1 MSRPPRPRLAGHQ
14 ADGAVRGDRRHAD
27 QIKEGKLDEAAAE
40 KLMAE
45 KVVPKFLAVNKC
57 PDFYED
63 KGHEFGKSLPMDD
76 KSALIEL
83 LKTF

>member
-1 MSRPPRPRLAGHQ
+1 LSLAIKRIELYE
-14 ADGAVRGDRRHAD
+14 AIVATLIK
-27 QIKEGKLDEAAAE
+27 IKEAKLDEAAAE
-40 KLMAE
+40 KLMDE

>member
-1 MSRPPRPRLAGHQ
+1 MLAIK
-14 ADGAVRGDRRHAD
+14 RRKLYAAIVATLIK
-27 QIKEGKLDEAAAE
+27 IKEGKLDEAAAE
-40 KLMAE
+40 KLMDE
-45 KVVPKFLAVNKC
+45 RVVPKFLAVNKC

-63 KGHEFGKSLPMDD
+63 KGHEFGKSLPMAD